1 MRRLLH
7 LLILSILPASNRGE
21 EVLDLAIV
29 IPTAPTQTQR
39 RCTVRD
45 SWARQLADVRERG
58 KRKVK
63 LYFVVGDTTELAPG
77 ERTSLETEKAQYGD
91 IHELTGFKDGYS
103 RLGLKVI
110 ETFKVAQQLFGKFR
124 LLLKT
129 DTDSYVHVQRLISA
143 LDEKG
148 AFELARVYAGEF
160 WWGLPIL
167 QESLKSS
174 TGLKDY
180 PVNARG
186 AFLGE
191 AHHFSRPADV
201 FGKPISWVRFD
212 HEISRAGYVLSFD
225 LVQFLAEAA
234 LPFKEIEAED
244 AMIGT
249 YLAPFEFTRIDYD
262 VSPMTPQ
269 CGCAI
274 TCEKN
279 NWDTAGK
286 VYQVDH
292 YNTFETLR
300 WKQRRYEMFGDSC
313 WRMGSPQESSCRR
326 ATLPAGGGQKF
337 YFDAITTAMIP
348 DGVVVPD
355 HTSTRDGVCKISFQ
369 WKADGWSGCSKE
381 CGGGV
386 RTRCIKC
393 SGPNGHAYDD
403 VECDA
408 NTRPSEEEPCND
420 HPCPEGAFLA
430 TTPISTTTVGA
441 ETLGASTSLT
451 GGVSGL
457 IKDSAS
463 SRFISGRGPP
473 LLVFFIIS
481 LSVAL
486 LPMCSS
492 DHHPASTA
500 FDVIIIGGG
509 AAGLAAARALQG
521 LYNVAVI
528 EARPRLGGRIS
539 PTKWHRGVAIDMGAQ
554 YIHGVCPENPMV
566 DLVNRGKL
574 NLEEYPGSDE
584 EYITAL
590 RAYSSQGRLYSAEEL
605 NSAYKRMQNL
615 MEKVEKVCRELDDD
629 VSLEEGVRL
638 AGVVLS
644 AEDELVR
651 YLWWYLVHTWMGV
664 SSDAQLR
671 ANEFDGSDE
680 TGRCDG
686 PDGKVVEG
694 MYALVEEL
702 EKECP
707 HAHFVLS
714 TPVVSVEQGGDA
726 SVTVTA
732 RDGAEYFA
740 RACICTVPLGVL
752 QQGRLRFVPELPSAQ
767 RESIGRLGTGTSEKV
782 FLGWDKVDPIP
793 DDKEGIAVIGPGGQN
808 WLFEVLSGNAVTA
821 QVVDIS
827 GAEAI
832 DGAVQALRIAIP
844 DLPPPDQTGITFFCS
859 GLYSMGA
866 YSHYRPGAT
875 EKDVEAAAQRH
886 GLVWF
891 AGEHC
896 DPEYQG
902 AVHAALLTGAK
913 AAEDVEEYLT
923 GRPC

>member
-1 MRRLLH
+1 M
-7 LLILSILPASNRGE
+7 
-21 EVLDLAIV
+21 
-29 IPTAPTQTQR
+29 APTPT
-39 RCTVRD
+39 
-45 SWARQLADVRERG
+45 
-58 KRKVK
+58 
-63 LYFVVGDTTELAPG
+63 
-77 ERTSLETEKAQYGD
+77 
-91 IHELTGFKDGYS
+91 
-103 RLGLKVI
+103 
-110 ETFKVAQQLFGKFR
+110 
-124 LLLKT
+124 
-129 DTDSYVHVQRLISA
+129 
-143 LDEKG
+143 
-148 AFELARVYAGEF
+148 
-160 WWGLPIL
+160 
-167 QESLKSS
+167 
-174 TGLKDY
+174 
-180 PVNARG
+180 
-186 AFLGE
+186 
-191 AHHFSRPADV
+191 
-201 FGKPISWVRFD
+201 
-212 HEISRAGYVLSFD
+212 
-225 LVQFLAEAA
+225 
-234 LPFKEIEAED
+234 
-244 AMIGT
+244 
-249 YLAPFEFTRIDYD
+249 
-262 VSPMTPQ
+262 
-269 CGCAI
+269 
-274 TCEKN
+274 
-279 NWDTAGK
+279 
-286 VYQVDH
+286 
-292 YNTFETLR
+292 
-300 WKQRRYEMFGDSC
+300 
-313 WRMGSPQESSCRR
+313 
-326 ATLPAGGGQKF
+326 
-337 YFDAITTAMIP
+337 
-348 DGVVVPD
+348 
-355 HTSTRDGVCKISFQ
+355 
-369 WKADGWSGCSKE
+369 
-381 CGGGV
+381 
-386 RTRCIKC
+386 
-393 SGPNGHAYDD
+393 
-403 VECDA
+403 
-408 NTRPSEEEPCND
+408 
-420 HPCPEGAFLA
+420 
-430 TTPISTTTVGA
+430 STTTVDA
-441 ETLGASTSLT
+441 KTLGASTGLT
-451 GGVSGL
+451 GGVAGL

-463 SRFISGRGPP
+463 SRLISGRGPP
-473 LLVFFIIS
+473 LLVFFGIS

-486 LPMCSS
+486 LSMCSS

-521 LYNVAVI
+521 RYNVAVI

-554 YIHGVCPENPMV
+554 YIHGVCPANPMV
-566 DLVNRGKL
+566 DLVDRGKL

-605 NSAYKRMQNL
+605 DSAYKRMQNL

-638 AGVVLS
+638 AGVDLS

-707 HAHFVLS
+707 NAQFMLS
-714 TPVVSVEQGGDA
+714 TPVVSVEQDGDGDA
-726 SVTVTA
+726 SVKVTT
-732 RDGAEYFA
+732 RDGAEYYA

-844 DLPPPDQTGITFFCS
+844 DLPAPDQTGITFFCS

-913 AAEDVEEYLT
+913 AAEDVEEYLA